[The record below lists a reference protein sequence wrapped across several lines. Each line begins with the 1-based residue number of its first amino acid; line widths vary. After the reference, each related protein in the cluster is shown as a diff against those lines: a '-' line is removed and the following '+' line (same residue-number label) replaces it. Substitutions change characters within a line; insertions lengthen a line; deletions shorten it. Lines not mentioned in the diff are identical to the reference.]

1 MSQALIERILGKV
14 LLDSSFRDALLAI
27 PEQALAGF
35 PLTRNAKEYI
45 RRMDAETLDEL
56 SMLFGLH
63 NRLWRRNPSPQL
75 RSAKKLYHQEPVG

>member
-1 MSQALIERILGKV
+1 MSQASIERILGKV
-14 LLDSSFRDALLAI
+14 LLDSSFRDALLAS

-35 PLTRNAKEYI
+35 PLTRNEKEYI

-75 RSAKKLYHQEPVG
+75 RSAKKMHHQETVG